1 VNAGGASTVQ
11 THAHDRR
18 SFAVTKALKK
28 AGRQAD
34 LWDMSAGLVTTLVL
48 IYGGFSALG
57 IAAGVSILRKA
68 GYSSW
73 WVVTG
78 FIPVVNVV
86 MVVAF
91 AFADWPV
98 LQERRRY
105 HRLKTAEVVPDR
117 RFSYAPAG
125 PSPDQ

>member
-1 VNAGGASTVQ
+1 LALKNG
-11 THAHDRR
+11 RR
-18 SFAVTKALKK
+18 S
-28 AGRQAD
+28 AD
-34 LWDMSAGLVTTLVL
+34 LPIMSAGLITTLTL

-57 IAAGVSILRKA
+57 IAAGIAILRKA
-68 GYSSW
+68 GYSPW

-78 FIPVVNVV
+78 FIPVVNIV

-91 AFADWPV
+91 AFADWPI
-98 LQERRRY
+98 LQDRRRY

-125 PSPDQ
+125 QSPDQ

>member
-1 VNAGGASTVQ
+1 VNAAGPSSVQ
-11 THAHDRR
+11 AHAHDRGR
-18 SFAVTKALKK
+18 FAGPKALKK
-28 AGRQAD
+28 ARRLAD
-34 LWDMSAGLVTTLVL
+34 LSNMSAGLITTLTL
-48 IYGGFSALG
+48 IYAGFSVLG
-57 IAAGVSILRKA
+57 IAAGVAILRKA
-68 GYSSW
+68 GYSPW

-78 FIPVVNVV
+78 FIPLVNIV

-98 LQERRRY
+98 LQDRRRY

>member
-1 VNAGGASTVQ
+1 MIVAGY
-11 THAHDRR
+11 D
-18 SFAVTKALKK
+18 VTKALKK
-28 AGRQAD
+28 ARRLAD
-34 LWDMSAGLVTTLVL
+34 LPDMSAGLITTLTL
-48 IYGGFSALG
+48 IYAGFSALG

-68 GYSSW
+68 GYSPW

-78 FIPVVNVV
+78 FIPIVNIV

-91 AFADWPV
+91 AFADWPI
-98 LQERRRY
+98 LQDRRRY

-125 PSPDQ
+125 PSSADQ

>member
-1 VNAGGASTVQ
+1 
-11 THAHDRR
+11 
-18 SFAVTKALKK
+18 
-28 AGRQAD
+28 
-34 LWDMSAGLVTTLVL
+34 MSAGLITTLLL
-48 IYGGFSALG
+48 IYAGFSALG

-73 WVVTG
+73 WVLTG
-78 FIPVVNVV
+78 FIPIVNVV

>member
-1 VNAGGASTVQ
+1 MSGGLIST
-11 THAHDRR
+11 
-18 SFAVTKALKK
+18 
-28 AGRQAD
+28 
-34 LWDMSAGLVTTLVL
+34 L
-48 IYGGFSALG
+48 IMIYSGFSALG
-57 IAAGVSILRKA
+57 IGAGVAILRKA
-68 GYSSW
+68 GYSPW

-78 FIPVVNVV
+78 FIPLVNVV
-86 MVVAF
+86 MVIAF

-125 PSPDQ
+125 PAQDQ

>member
-1 VNAGGASTVQ
+1 
-11 THAHDRR
+11 
-18 SFAVTKALKK
+18 
-28 AGRQAD
+28 
-34 LWDMSAGLVTTLVL
+34 MSAGLISTLIL
-48 IYGGFSALG
+48 IYSGFSALG
-57 IAAGVSILRKA
+57 IAAGIAILRKA
-68 GYSSW
+68 GYSPW

-78 FIPVVNVV
+78 FIPIVNIV

-117 RFSYAPAG
+117 RFSYAQPGAAA
-125 PSPDQ
+125 DQ

>member
-1 VNAGGASTVQ
+1 M
-11 THAHDRR
+11 
-18 SFAVTKALKK
+18 KALKK
-28 AGRQAD
+28 SGQRAD
-34 LWDMSAGLVTTLVL
+34 LSGMSAGLVTTLAL

-73 WVVTG
+73 WVLTG
-78 FIPVVNVV
+78 LIPMVNVV

-105 HRLKTAEVVPDR
+105 HRLKTTEVVPDR

>member
-1 VNAGGASTVQ
+1 MKG
-11 THAHDRR
+11 
-18 SFAVTKALKK
+18 LKK
-28 AGRQAD
+28 AQRSAD
-34 LWDMSAGLVTTLVL
+34 LSGMSAGLITTLML

-57 IAAGVSILRKA
+57 IAAGVAILRKA

-78 FIPVVNVV
+78 FIPIVNIV

-98 LQERRRY
+98 LQERRRF

-125 PSPDQ
+125 PAPDQ

>member
-1 VNAGGASTVQ
+1 
-11 THAHDRR
+11 
-18 SFAVTKALKK
+18 
-28 AGRQAD
+28 
-34 LWDMSAGLVTTLVL
+34 MSAGLILTLTL

-57 IAAGVSILRKA
+57 IAAGVAILRKA
-68 GYSSW
+68 GYSPW

-78 FIPVVNVV
+78 FIPIANIV

-105 HRLKTAEVVPDR
+105 HRLKSTEVVPDR

-125 PSPDQ
+125 PEVGQ